1 MLILS
6 FCFRVPPKKEKKK
19 CWKCFTIGFQTA
31 DKSLQV
37 ILLCWVE
44 SLVPVGDFDVFDGIE
59 MLGTDLSIVV

>member
-1 MLILS
+1 MLILF
-6 FCFRVPPKKEKKK
+6 FCFRVSPPRTEK
-19 CWKCFTIGFQTA
+19 CVGWVFTIGFQTA
-31 DKSLQV
+31 DKSLQI

>member
-1 MLILS
+1 MFL
-6 FCFRVPPKKEKKK
+6 PKKNRKSDGSV
-19 CWKCFTIGFQTA
+19 FTIGFQTA
-31 DKSLQV
+31 DKSLQI

>member
-1 MLILS
+1 MFL
-6 FCFRVPPKKEKKK
+6 PPKKEK
-19 CWKCFTIGFQTA
+19 CVGWVFTIGFQTT
-31 DKSLQV
+31 DESLQV

>member
-1 MLILS
+1 MFLP
-6 FCFRVPPKKEKKK
+6 RKKRKSAGSV
-19 CWKCFTIGFQTA
+19 FTIGFQTA
-31 DKSLQV
+31 DESLQV

>member
-1 MLILS
+1 MFL
-6 FCFRVPPKKEKKK
+6 PKKEK
-19 CWKCFTIGFQTA
+19 CVGWVFTIGFQTA
-31 DKSLQV
+31 DESLQI